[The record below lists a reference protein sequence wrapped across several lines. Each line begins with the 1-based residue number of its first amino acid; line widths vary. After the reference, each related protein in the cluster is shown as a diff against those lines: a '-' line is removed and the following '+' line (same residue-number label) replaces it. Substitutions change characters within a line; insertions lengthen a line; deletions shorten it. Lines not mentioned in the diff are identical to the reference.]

1 VSLRARLAIVI
12 TTAAALLGLGA
23 AAQAAP
29 VAPNLSNTANNGC
42 VVVPSAQLAVC
53 LERF

>member
-1 VSLRARLAIVI
+1 MSLRTRLAIVI
-12 TTAAALLGLGA
+12 TAALAVLGLGA
-23 AAQAAP
+23 AAQASP
-29 VAPNLSNTANNGC
+29 QLSNTTNNGC